1 MPDSRASIFIKNRI
15 SETYLKNKFQE
26 PEEFKRE
33 LVNNLE
39 TSPQGRSKGNGVSKH
54 FTLLIPYPEASPL
67 RSKQG
72 CGFGFIVRRSKGL
85 MLSALTLVEIMVI
98 PYLTFALTI
107 KIFSRGLLA

>member
-15 SETYLKNKFQE
+15 SGTYLKNTFQE
-26 PEEFKRE
+26 LEEFKRE
-33 LVNNLE
+33 LVNILE
-39 TSPQGRSKGNGVSKH
+39 TSPQGRSKGNGLSNH
-54 FTLLIPYPEASPL
+54 NLYPEASPL

>member
-33 LVNNLE
+33 LVNSLE

-67 RSKQG
+67 RSKQESS
-72 CGFGFIVRRSKGL
+72 GFSFIVRRSKGL
-85 MLSALTLVEIMVI
+85 MVSALSLVDIREKL
-98 PYLTFALTI
+98 YRTFALPI
-107 KIFSRGLLA
+107 KLL